1 MDEDKMNKQLCVMI
15 FLLYEVFETI
25 YGNIIQPD
33 SVLSVHEGDTVVLS
47 CSISS
52 KQISLASWYKQVTG
66 EEPRLIASLLL
77 HSSKSQFHNE
87 FDNSHFEV
95 SRVIDTFNLKIM
107 NTVQSD
113 SATYY
118 CTTSFTNILN
128 FGNGTFL
135 VIKGAETSKPTH
147 VQLPKFEL
155 VESAVNVPLQC
166 SIQNQFVSGGG
177 EHRLYWFRHGSGESP
192 PGSIYIHGNT
202 SDQCLESSEAG
213 CLSPTCVYNLPK
225 KKFGSSDAGIHYCAL
240 ATCGEAL
247 FGNDPKLNPDSNESQ
262 TIQFLQI
269 GLAAILAISLT
280 INILLCCLW
289 KNDEFSNCYISL
301 FKTGRKSQQIQT
313 TDGDDND
320 DVSINQNREL
330 TYATVLYGSRHS
342 RVKRMSV
349 PEDTLYS
356 GLACQH
362 QS

>member
-1 MDEDKMNKQLCVMI
+1 MNKQLCVMI
-15 FLLYEVFETI
+15 FLLYKFFETI
-25 YGNIIQPD
+25 YGNIIQLD
-33 SVLSVHEGDTVVLS
+33 SVLSVDEGDTVVLS

-52 KQISLASWYKQVTG
+52 AQISLASWYKQVTG
-66 EEPRLIASLLL
+66 EEPRLIASSLL
-77 HSSKSQFHNE
+77 HSSESQFHNE
-87 FDNSHFEV
+87 FDKSHFEV
-95 SRVIDTFNLKIM
+95 SRVTDTFNLTIM

-118 CTTSFTNILN
+118 CTTSLSNYVN
-128 FGNGTFL
+128 FGNGTRL

-147 VQLPKFEL
+147 LQLPKFEL
-155 VESAVNVPLQC
+155 VESGVNVPLQC

-177 EHRLYWFRHGSGESP
+177 EHRLYWFSHGSGESP
-192 PGSIYIHGNT
+192 PGSIYIRGNT
-202 SDQCLESSEAG
+202 SDQCVESSEAG

-225 KKFGSSDAGIHYCAL
+225 RKFSSSDAGIHYCAL

-247 FGNDPKLNPDSNESQ
+247 LGNVPKLNPALASNEIQ
-262 TIQFLQI
+262 TIQFIQI
-269 GLAAILAISLT
+269 GLAAILAISFT
-280 INILLCCLW
+280 INILLCCLR
-289 KNDEFSNCYISL
+289 KNDKFSNCNISP
-301 FKTGRKSQQIQT
+301 FKTRRKSQQIQT

-330 TYATVLYGSRHS
+330 TYATVQSGSRHS

-356 GLACQH
+356 DLACQQ

>member
-1 MDEDKMNKQLCVMI
+1 MDKQLCVMI

-25 YGNIIQPD
+25 YGNIIQLD
-33 SVLSVHEGDTVVLS
+33 SVLLVHEGDTVVLS
-47 CSISS
+47 CSIST
-52 KQISLASWYKQVTG
+52 KQISVASWYKQVTG
-66 EEPRLIASLLL
+66 EEPRLIASSLL
-77 HSSKSQFHNE
+77 HSSESQFHNE

-95 SRVIDTFNLKIM
+95 SRVTDTFNLKIM

-118 CTTSFTNILN
+118 CTTSFSNIIN
-128 FGNGTFL
+128 FGNGTRL
-135 VIKGAETSKPTH
+135 VIKGTETSKPTH
-147 VQLPKFEL
+147 LQLPKLEL
-155 VESAVNVPLQC
+155 VESAVNVSLQC
-166 SIQNQFVSGGG
+166 SIQNQFMSGGG

-192 PGSIYIHGNT
+192 SGSIYIHGNT
-202 SDQCLESSEAG
+202 SDQCVESSGAG

-225 KKFGSSDAGIHYCAL
+225 KRFSSSDAGIHYCAL

-247 FGNDPKLNPDSNESQ
+247 FGNVPKLNPDSNESQ
-262 TIQFLQI
+262 KIQFIQI

-289 KNDEFSNCYISL
+289 KN
-301 FKTGRKSQQIQT
+301 GRKSQQIQT

-330 TYATVLYGSRHS
+330 TYATVLTGSKHS
-342 RVKRMSV
+342 RVKRMSS

-356 GLACQH
+356 GLACQQ

>member
-1 MDEDKMNKQLCVMI
+1 MNKQLCVMI

-25 YGNIIQPD
+25 YGNIIQLD
-33 SVLSVHEGDTVVLS
+33 SVLLVHEGDTVVLS
-47 CSISS
+47 CSIST
-52 KQISLASWYKQVTG
+52 KQISLASWYKQITG
-66 EEPRLIASLLL
+66 EEPRLIASSLL
-77 HSSKSQFHNE
+77 HSPESQFHNE
-87 FDNSHFEV
+87 FDKSHFKV
-95 SRVIDTFNLKIM
+95 SRETDTFNLKIM

-118 CTTSFTNILN
+118 CTTSFTNILK
-128 FGNGTFL
+128 FGNGTRL

-147 VQLPKFEL
+147 LQLHKFEL

-202 SDQCLESSEAG
+202 SDQCVESSEAG

-225 KKFGSSDAGIHYCAL
+225 KQFSSSDAGVHYCAL

-247 FGNDPKLNPDSNESQ
+247 FGNFPKLNPDSNESQ
-262 TIQFLQI
+262 KIQFIQI
-269 GLAAILAISLT
+269 SLAVILAISLT

-289 KNDEFSNCYISL
+289 K
-301 FKTGRKSQQIQT
+301 KGRKSQQIQT
-313 TDGDDND
+313 TDGDEND

-330 TYATVLYGSRHS
+330 TYATVQYGSRHS
-342 RVKRMSV
+342 GAKRMSR

-356 GLACQH
+356 GLACQQ

>member
-1 MDEDKMNKQLCVMI
+1 MDKKLCVMV
-15 FLLYEVFETI
+15 LLLTEMLEGL

-33 SVLSVHEGDTVVLS
+33 SVLSVHEGDAVVLS
-47 CSISS
+47 CFISS
-52 KQISLASWYKQVTG
+52 KQISLASWFKQVTG

-77 HSSKSQFHNE
+77 HPSKSQFYNE
-87 FDNSHFEV
+87 FDKSHFEV
-95 SRVIDTFNLKIM
+95 SRVIDTFNLTIM

-135 VIKGAETSKPTH
+135 VIKGAEISKPTH

-225 KKFGSSDAGIHYCAL
+225 KKFSSSDAGIHYCAL

-247 FGNDPKLNPDSNESQ
+247 FGNDPKLNPDNFKSQNTHLIFITVLTVLLTSN
-262 TIQFLQI
+262 F
-269 GLAAILAISLT
+269 T
-280 INILLCCLW
+280 INILLCCMRR
-289 KNDEFSNCYISL
+289 KESISAIDS
-301 FKTGRKSQQIQT
+301 KYQQIQI
-313 TDGDDND
+313 TDDD
-320 DVSINQNREL
+320 DVSIIQYKEVNF
-330 TYATVLYGSRHS
+330 
-342 RVKRMSV
+342 
-349 PEDTLYS
+349 
-356 GLACQH
+356 
-362 QS
+362 